1 MRVGLMTSPNSTLN
15 AASAKAE
22 QELRFDDTR
31 TAFAHRS
38 TSDLRRARWMFG
50 LIGAPSL
57 VSLGAKAIRLALA
70 IRFPLDWALRPVFDY
85 FCGGEDI
92 QESLG
97 TADSLSKY
105 GVKTILDFSAEG
117 QTGDGALE
125 AAKAEI
131 LSTIKAAKGDS
142 RFAFAVFKVSALS
155 NNDLLEKV
163 SCKAVLSPDEQVA
176 WERVGER
183 VATLCSTAVE
193 SGVPIM
199 IDAEE
204 TWLQG
209 AIDELAEAMMR
220 QYNQDTCKV
229 YTTAQLY
236 RHDRLDYVR
245 DLEQH
250 ARSEGWIAGVK
261 LVRGA
266 YMEKERERAAD
277 ENRPSPIQPDKAAT
291 DRDFNA
297 ALDYALDHVD
307 HLNIVCGS
315 HNEASTLRLARG
327 MQDRG
332 IDHADPRIG
341 FAQLLGMSDNLSF
354 NLSAHGFRTAKYVP
368 FGPLREAIPYLIRRA
383 EENTSVG
390 GQTSRELELIRTELK
405 RRKAAAS
412 A

>member
-1 MRVGLMTSPNSTLN
+1 MTSPNSTLN
-15 AASAKAE
+15 AESAKAE

-38 TSDLRRARWMFG
+38 TADLKRARWMFG
-50 LIGAPSL
+50 LIGAPAL
-57 VSLGAKAIRLALA
+57 VGLGAKAIRFALA

-92 QESLG
+92 EESLG
-97 TADSLSKY
+97 TAESLSQY

-131 LSTIKAAKGDS
+131 LSTIQAAKGDP

-155 NNDLLEKV
+155 DNDLLEKV
-163 SCKAVLSPDEQVA
+163 SHQTALTPGEQTA
-176 WERVGER
+176 WERVSER
-183 VATLCSTAVE
+183 VADLCSTAVE
-193 SGVPIM
+193 SSVPIM

-209 AIDELAEAMMR
+209 AIDGLAEAMMR
-220 QYNQDTCKV
+220 QHNVGTCHV

-236 RHDRLDYVR
+236 RHDRLAYVR
-245 DLEQH
+245 DLEQQ
-250 ARSEGWIAGVK
+250 ARKEGWIAGVK

-327 MQDRG
+327 MQERG
-332 IDHADPRIG
+332 IDPSDPRMG

-390 GQTSRELELIRTELK
+390 GQTSRELDLIRTELK
-405 RRKAAAS
+405 RRKAS
-412 A
+412 S